1 MSSYGV
7 NVGGDLDR
15 RITNTWLLSESESD
29 TQTQTA
35 VSQSDNL
42 TACLTAEG

>member
-15 RITNTWLLSESESD
+15 RITNTWLLSESD
-29 TQTQTA
+29 TLTQTA